1 MLGISTK
8 RMIDIR
14 EMAHYYDVAYI
25 IEYYFILFIM
35 ASFVGWVSEGICF
48 RIMDG
53 IWVNRG
59 LLLGPELPVY
69 GIGALAASLIS
80 IALKKHPF
88 LYFLA
93 AGAVCTVIEYT
104 IAEILEYKYGMQL
117 WDYTDNIVNF
127 RGKIS
132 LLSSLAFAGG
142 CMALAYLVEPL
153 YRLIVTHKVPRHAYD
168 AVACALL
175 MLFISDMLI
184 TFMAVIYSAG

>member
-1 MLGISTK
+1 
-8 RMIDIR
+8 
-14 EMAHYYDVAYI
+14 
-25 IEYYFILFIM
+25 
-35 ASFVGWVSEGICF
+35 
-48 RIMDG
+48 
-53 IWVNRG
+53 
-59 LLLGPELPVY
+59 
-69 GIGALAASLIS
+69 
-80 IALKKHPF
+80 
-88 LYFLA
+88 
-93 AGAVCTVIEYT
+93 
-104 IAEILEYKYGMQL
+104 MQL

>member
-1 MLGISTK
+1 MGAAFHAAARSRVKPRRAGRVRRRGSPRGGYAVGVLGIMS
-8 RMIDIR
+8 
-14 EMAHYYDVAYI
+14 
-25 IEYYFILFIM
+25 
-35 ASFVGWVSEGICF
+35 
-48 RIMDG
+48 
-53 IWVNRG
+53 
-59 LLLGPELPVY
+59 
-69 GIGALAASLIS
+69 
-80 IALKKHPF
+80 F
-88 LYFLA
+88 LYFLVV
-93 AGAVCTVIEYT
+93 GAVCTVIEYT

-175 MLFISDMLI
+175 TGL
-184 TFMAVIYSAG
+184 